1 MAEFQYLH
9 ESEIYPLPIK
19 NGYLVY
25 APLSS
30 VVMSLSADEVSRLEN
45 YLSGS
50 IDDSEAAEL
59 LAYIANERSS
69 HRTIL
74 SKHSPEKI
82 HKLSILPTHQCNF
95 NCGYC
100 YSAGGEKINHCRWR
114 QPKQ

>member
-19 NGYLVY
+19 DGYLVY

-45 YLSGS
+45 YLSVLLMTVKLLNCLR
-50 IDDSEAAEL
+50 ILQMREAIIEQFFP
-59 LAYIANERSS
+59 N
-69 HRTIL
+69 
-74 SKHSPEKI
+74 
-82 HKLSILPTHQCNF
+82 ILPNRF
-95 NCGYC
+95 INSLYC
-100 YSAGGEKINHCRWR
+100 QHINVILIVDIAILQRGGKINHCRWR